1 MARSRFINLHSPSSE
16 EMKTL
21 QERAAAN
28 PGGSLDKF
36 LRQGKPAAPA
46 NSSKPEAKSK

>member
-1 MARSRFINLHSPSSE
+1 MAKNRFINLHSPSAD

-36 LRQGKPAAPA
+36 LKQPKSVAPA
-46 NSSKPEAKSK
+46 SVAKAETKTK

>member
-1 MARSRFINLHSPSSE
+1 MAKSRFINLHSPSAE
-16 EMKTL
+16 ELKIL

-36 LRQGKPAAPA
+36 LNKSKPAAPA
-46 NSSKPEAKSK
+46 VKAEAKTK

>member
-1 MARSRFINLHSPSSE
+1 MAKNRFINLHSPSADE
-16 EMKTL
+16 LKTL

-36 LRQGKPAAPA
+36 LKQPKPAAPA
-46 NSSKPEAKSK
+46 AKAETKTK